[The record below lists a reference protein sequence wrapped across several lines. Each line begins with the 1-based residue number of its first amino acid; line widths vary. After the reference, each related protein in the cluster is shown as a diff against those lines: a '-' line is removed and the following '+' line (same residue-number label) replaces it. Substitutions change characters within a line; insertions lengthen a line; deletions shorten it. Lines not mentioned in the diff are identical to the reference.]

1 MCLNQ
6 LWWQHTHP
14 LRQRDVRVMIGAEQG
29 KEDEWLIACVL
40 DIVAHVARNVSDV
53 TRLVVER
60 AGLAAGGEDAHAH
73 LAGEIILQLDGGRLR
88 MTLAYRAR
96 LDSYSL
102 CRATRVRANI
112 WRC

>member
-60 AGLAAGGEDAHAH
+60 AGLTAGGEDAHAP
-73 LAGEIILQLDGGRLR
+73 LAGEIVLPFVGVRVP
-88 MTLAYRAR
+88 MKLADRAR
-96 LDSYSL
+96 FDLDS
-102 CRATRVRANI
+102 
-112 WRC
+112 